1 MVLLCTAGWVSDMGA
16 GDALYRG
23 DGTNTF
29 DPTYQPTD
37 RGVWSLTVYE
47 RAYPGVFEKVAEEC
61 ARLLGSE

>member
-1 MVLLCTAGWVSDMGA
+1 MGA

-37 RGVWSLTVYE
+37 WGVWSLTVYE
-47 RAYPGVFEKVAEEC
+47 RAYPDVFEKVAEEC